1 MSDKELIHAWGK
13 WFALLHQA
21 SKEFESKQRELC
33 KSIQS
38 WDQIHECVM
47 KNAPVHADDLAVI
60 DDPLHY
66 GVIHG
71 DFNTTNFHFI
81 DDENQLS
88 VFDWDQAHR
97 GWYLWDLAQP
107 IYAIT
112 CTADCGNPFEGGKKI
127 EGCDPIRFTNLLVEG
142 YESVMGEGAVNKDRL
157 SRMVELRMYYM
168 ETFCRVAKS

>member
-1 MSDKELIHAWGK
+1 
-13 WFALLHQA
+13 
-21 SKEFESKQRELC
+21 
-33 KSIQS
+33 
-38 WDQIHECVM
+38 M
-47 KNAPVHADDLAVI
+47 KGAPVHADDIAVI
-60 DDPLHY
+60 DDPSHY

-112 CTADCGNPFEGGKKI
+112 VSADCGNPFEGGKKI
-127 EGCDPIRFTNLLVEG
+127 DGCDPIRFTNYIVEG
-142 YESVMGEGAVNKDRL
+142 YESVMGEGTVDRERL